1 MEALQAAEIDRYKTP
16 VQMVP
21 NVAGV
26 TADLEVR
33 LMSQLFSSY
42 ATRYYG
48 VSVPVDF
55 IPLALNGMRK
65 LKDCNKP
72 NVIYDFTK
80 AMSML

>member
-1 MEALQAAEIDRYKTP
+1 MAELDRYKAP
-16 VQMVP
+16 VQVVP

-42 ATRYYG
+42 AVRYFG
-48 VSVPVDF
+48 VTVPVDF

-65 LKDCNKP
+65 LKECNKP

-80 AMSML
+80 AMAML